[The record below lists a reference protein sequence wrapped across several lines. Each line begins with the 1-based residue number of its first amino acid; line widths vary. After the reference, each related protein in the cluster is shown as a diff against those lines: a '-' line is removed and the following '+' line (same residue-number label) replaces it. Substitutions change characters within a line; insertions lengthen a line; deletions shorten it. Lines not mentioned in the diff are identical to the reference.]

1 MKAENHF
8 LRAWSLLTGEDFNYP
23 DTTGDRPQKTWAEKQ
38 IGAYLADL
46 LELAPH
52 DAAVFSA
59 LMPVRIEQPNIGL
72 LRQHGLQ
79 CMALEEGTLQSC
91 LP

>member
-1 MKAENHF
+1 M
-8 LRAWSLLTGEDFNYP
+8 RAWSLLTGEDFNYP

-38 IGAYLADL
+38 IGTYLADL
-46 LELAPH
+46 IELAAH

-59 LMPVRIEQPNIGL
+59 LMPVRIEQHNIGL

-79 CMALEEGTLQSC
+79 CMALEEGTLESC